1 MGKYVNGVYVP
12 DPGETDNRFASSVQP
27 HSRPL
32 DAPVNEDGSVVRS
45 SRLAQRNANQQA
57 RMAAAANSPVANNV
71 QQVVD
76 AAQVAPA
83 GAVGNDSPDIQKAN
97 LFAKKYAP
105 MLRGEEVKPAG
116 EQLLADRTA
125 KYQDQLLP
133 KTPANTINPNSSSD
147 GMDTILGHFTSPQEE
162 EKYRKASV
170 AQQRILAVADAIRQ
184 IGNIYN
190 TTRYAPSQKLNMPA
204 EAVRQRYLQDK
215 ALRDQANNRIISY
228 QQAKAAQDLKARQL
242 EAQQNRWEAEQK
254 QKADQFNTTFNYN
267 MKKDADALKE
277 RQRQYNET
285 LALNKQ
291 KAEDAR
297 KHQEEMEKQGRS
309 RIGIGYGNLAVAK
322 QNAATNKRRVELLA
336 QNGGR
341 GGVRTNNG
349 YDFSTKNGYIT
360 LPKDYL
366 SKKNGINRHS
376 LITEMERAGIIDD
389 EWNEQYNIAQWT
401 GKQDEMLDE
410 AISDWLMTD
419 DAAEQWL
426 RMHLRGVDGGSVVPS
441 SSSGNSGNGKKIY
454 GTPTNTGNSGN
465 SSGGYKFGTI
475 K

>member
-12 DPGETDNRFASSVQP
+12 DAGEVDNRYVNSEQP

-32 DAPVNEDGSVVRS
+32 EAPTPDEIVVRS
-45 SRLAQRNANQQA
+45 SRAAQRQAQQQA
-57 RMAAAANSPVANNV
+57 NINAAKASPVANNV
-71 QQVVD
+71 QQLVD
-76 AAQVAPA
+76 AAGVAPA
-83 GAVGNDSPDIQKAN
+83 GAVGQDSPMIQQRN
-97 LFAKKYAP
+97 MFAQKYEP
-105 MLRGEEVKPAG
+105 MLTGGKVKTGQEQMLDRNAK
-116 EQLLADRTA
+116 QLLQSALSKPTEKAID
-125 KYQDQLLP
+125 
-133 KTPANTINPNSSSD
+133 PNSSTD
-147 GMDTILGHFTSPQEE
+147 GVNSVLGHWTSPEEE

-170 AQQRILAVADAIRQ
+170 ARQRIMAIGDALRH
-184 IGNIYN
+184 IGNIWN
-190 TTRYAPSQKLNMPA
+190 TSRYAPSQKFNSPV
-204 EAVRQRYLQDK
+204 EQERSRYQQEK
-215 ALRDQANNRIISY
+215 GLRDQANQRIISY
-228 QQAKAAQDLKARQL
+228 QQAKAAQDLRAKQL

-267 MKKDADALKE
+267 MKKDADAAKE
-277 RQRQYNET
+277 RQRQFDET

-297 KHQEEMEKQGRS
+297 KHQQEMEKQGRS
-309 RIGIGYGNLAVAK
+309 RIGIGYGNLAVAR

-410 AISDWLMTD
+410 AISDWLMTED
-419 DAAEQWL
+419 SAEQWL
-426 RMHLRGVDGGSVVPS
+426 RTHLKGVDGGSVVPS
-441 SSSGNSGNGKKIY
+441 SSSSNSGSGKKTY
-454 GTPTNTGNSGN
+454 GTPTPGGNSGN
-465 SSGGYKFGTI
+465 SGGGYKFGTI